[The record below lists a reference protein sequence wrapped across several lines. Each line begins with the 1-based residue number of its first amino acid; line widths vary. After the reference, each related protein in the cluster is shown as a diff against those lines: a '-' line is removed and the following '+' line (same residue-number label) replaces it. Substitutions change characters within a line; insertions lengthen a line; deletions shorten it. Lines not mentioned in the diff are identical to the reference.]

1 MLGDKMG
8 GCLLENRAVIT
19 VDGSDNVSFLNNLLS
34 NTVGDKPIWSAV
46 CNPQGMVLY
55 TVFVVPHKNDLGGDT
70 LYIDCPAEH
79 CMALGQYLYKYI
91 LQSNVQ
97 LGLADN
103 WQVGVIYGDG
113 DMSPMQSQQMQS
125 QLKESGTGVYYAD
138 PRCSQM
144 GYRYMGDD
152 WQTIASHI
160 ETTPQAD
167 YDAHRYRWAIPDDGD
182 MVSGK
187 SIPLEYGMDELNG
200 IDFTKG
206 CFTGQ
211 EAIARTK
218 NRTPVRRR
226 LLPIAITGQIS
237 DDKTMRLNG
246 KNAGAVMNIQDD
258 RGIALMR
265 LDRLS
270 PDETYT
276 IGDTATARVR
286 IPDWVILPK

>member
-1 MLGDKMG
+1 MPKGKTPLTNTK
-8 GCLLENRAVIT
+8 GCILQNRAVIT
-19 VDGSDNVSFLNNLLS
+19 VDGDDNVTFLNNLLS
-34 NTVGDKPIWSAV
+34 NRVGDKPVWSAV

-55 TVFVVPHKNDLGGDT
+55 TVFVIPNGGT
-70 LYIDCPAEH
+70 LYIDCPADH

-91 LQSNVQ
+91 LQSDVQ

-113 DMSPMQSQQMQS
+113 MSIEAQA
-125 QLKESGTGVYYAD
+125 KESGAGILYAD
-138 PRCSQM
+138 PRLPQM

-152 WQTIASHI
+152 WQTVSASI
-160 ETTPQAD
+160 EVTPQTD
-167 YDAHRYRWAIPDDGD
+167 YNAHRYTLAIPDDGD

-200 IDFTKG
+200 VDFTKG

-226 LLPIAITGQIS
+226 LLPITVAGQIS
-237 DDKTMRLNG
+237 DDKTIRLNG
-246 KNAGAVMNIQDD
+246 KNAGTIINMQGDCGV
-258 RGIALMR
+258 ALMR

-270 PDETYT
+270 LNETYT
-276 IGDTATARVR
+276 IGDIATAVVS
-286 IPDWVILPK
+286 IPDWVVLPK